1 MQININY
8 KKIKVMNELFFKG
21 NWNEIKGK
29 LSQEYAILDDNDL
42 AFEVGQEEE
51 LIGKIQQ
58 KTGKAKEEIKD
69 FIDSI

>member
-1 MQININY
+1 MSTVED
-8 KKIKVMNELFFKG
+8 KLRG

-29 LSQEYAILDDNDL
+29 LRQEYAILDDNDL